1 MRTKGK
7 KHVARTYCNK
17 CIKFLTM
24 KPETITS
31 LDKCKL
37 KFLDNIKVDLDYIW
51 DGLDCNNL
59 YRNSEK
65 RGAFL
70 IKKTNICI

>member
-1 MRTKGK
+1 
-7 KHVARTYCNK
+7 
-17 CIKFLTM
+17 M

-31 LDKCKL
+31 TDIRKL
-37 KFLDNIKVDLDYIW
+37 KFLRNIKVDLDHMW

-65 RGAFL
+65 RGAFV
-70 IKKTNICI
+70 KKATDIHF